1 MNATEYK
8 LLIVDDDPLVRKGV
22 QRFLSQAGFH
32 VQIAAD
38 GFEALNLLHRATPD
52 LMLLD
57 LEMPGIS
64 GLELLHLL
72 AKDNIQPPTVVLTA
86 KPSVNSALEAGQLK
100 VVDYF
105 VKPLTKEMIGRI
117 EHILNDEAAP
127 DTNLTVEDKIRTIL
141 KERGLSERIFPT
153 VIHLYSGGG
162 TNRKIGDEL
171 GISWSTVRSHL
182 HQAMTAFD
190 VRSRKEL
197 TKAIIQAFS
206 KV

>member
-1 MNATEYK
+1 MNANEYK

-22 QRFLSQAGFH
+22 QRFLDQAGFH
-32 VQIAAD
+32 VQTAAD
-38 GFEALNLLHRATPD
+38 GFEALSLLHRAVPD

-72 AKDNIQPPTVVLTA
+72 AQDNIQPPTVVLTA
-86 KPSVNSALEAGQLK
+86 RPSVNSALEAGQLK

-117 EHILNDEAAP
+117 EEILNDEAAP
-127 DTNLTVEDKIRTIL
+127 DAGRSVEDKLRAIL

-153 VIHLYSGGG
+153 VISLYSGGG
-162 TNRKIGDEL
+162 TNRRIGQEL

-182 HQAMTAFD
+182 RQAMTAFD
-190 VRSRKEL
+190 VSSRDEL
-197 TKAIIQAFS
+197 VTAIIQAFS
-206 KV
+206 KF